1 MNRIIVGLVAV
12 LILAAAAFAGEMK
25 SDPANYYLDPEEI
38 RPIVRDSLE
47 EVAVLSK
54 EWGHALKDIE
64 TLDVRLID
72 GQLPI
77 YSVSGEVL
85 AYIYIAYVLPG
96 PLPSLDDVINSY
108 YSEVHPALHPY
119 ENSYA
124 YAKVGATPKVTSWE
138 AAVGVPGF
146 ITCLPVA
153 RKGAA
158 ACFGGNAFHLVRILM
173 WPGSVGYEFSDGYRD
188 FIVPVNILYR
198 IVIEESILPRAEMER
213 EIEKYEFA
221 IDEKKARKWA
231 GLWEYNLRALNR
243 GP

>member
-1 MNRIIVGLVAV
+1 MNRITVGLTAV
-12 LILAAAAFAGEMK
+12 LILTAAAFAGEMK

-47 EVAVLSK
+47 GVAVLSK
-54 EWGHALKDIE
+54 EWGHALKDVE
-64 TLDVRLID
+64 TLDVRLVD

-85 AYIYIAYVLPG
+85 MYIYIVYVLPG

-108 YSEVHPALHPY
+108 YREVHPALHTY

-124 YAKVGATPKVTSWE
+124 YAEVGFSPKLTGRRE
-138 AAVGVPGF
+138 AVGVPGI

-153 RKGAA
+153 KKAAA

-198 IVIEESILPRAEMER
+198 IVIEECILPRAEMER
-213 EIEKYEFA
+213 EIEKYEFT
-221 IDEKKARKWA
+221 IDEKKARKWVET
-231 GLWEYNLRALNR
+231 WERRLTQYR
-243 GP
+243 PEQ